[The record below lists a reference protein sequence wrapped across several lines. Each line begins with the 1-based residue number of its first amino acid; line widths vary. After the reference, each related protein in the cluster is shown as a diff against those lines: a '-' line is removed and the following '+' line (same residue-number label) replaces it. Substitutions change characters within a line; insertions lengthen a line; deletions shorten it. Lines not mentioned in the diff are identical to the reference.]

1 MTHTFAF
8 NQGEAESDRRIRNEY
23 DSNSHEKAIA
33 NQVDVA
39 NAERP
44 SRRMEAPP
52 LIKVMTPEGRLHA
65 EARLVKKID
74 FRLLPAVI
82 IM

>member
-8 NQGEAESDRRIRNEY
+8 NQGEAESHRRIRNEY

-52 LIKVMTPEGRLHA
+52 LIRVMTPEERLHA